1 MLETIICIQKK
12 LYNVLIKESKVQSDK
27 KLMKTVSDITGY
39 DKIIKTS
46 VDDLQYGIEQ
56 KSSIHNFSQA
66 RKALSRIVGI
76 KPSASE
82 QKILKTFHD
91 FDSWTQQKLDFNQV
105 RNQEDLG
112 TDVFETNFNANTLA
126 NRRIERSLF
135 LRLGN
140 SEDQLTNFY
149 KHRYNTKSNIRL
161 NLNGL
166 KTKE

>member
-1 MLETIICIQKK
+1 MQ
-12 LYNVLIKESKVQSDK
+12 
-27 KLMKTVSDITGY
+27 TVSDITGY

-56 KSSIHNFSQA
+56 KSAIHNFAQA
-66 RKALSRIVGI
+66 RRALTRIVGV

-82 QKILKTFHD
+82 SKILKTFHA

-112 TDVFETNFNANTLA
+112 TDDILETNFNANTLA
-126 NRRIERSLF
+126 NRRIERSRF

-140 SEDQLTNFY
+140 SDA
-149 KHRYNTKSNIRL
+149 
-161 NLNGL
+161 
-166 KTKE
+166 